1 MKEQEEVQVNIVAT
15 NTGSSTAEDV
25 VVELPIPQNA
35 SYVSHD
41 TENENAT
48 INFEENKV
56 KLTIPK
62 LEREEKVEF
71 TVTLKA
77 EKSED
82 SNSNI
87 EVVATVSAKDLDAVV
102 KSETKKIEVAQA
114 ELEITEQDR
123 AEIDD
128 EKLYTEG
135 TKLKLNITVK
145 NLTRDTLNNIIV
157 EKTMPEEFTFTKG
170 YVIGYEAD
178 GLTEKEEVQAEYDE
192 SSRTVT
198 LRTDSLDG
206 LGIKQIIIEGTAN
219 ALPEDTT
226 KRVVE
231 TTVSVRADGTDTYV
245 SNQLPLTLAKPVL
258 VLSQTTDRSDTYLKE
273 GDTITYTFTVRNEG
287 EATARSV
294 VLTDEIP
301 EGLTVQRIT
310 YVANG
315 IPVDRKISS
324 NENAVVRADI
334 EPNNELVV
342 NVKALASSLKGAE
355 EKTITNYAT
364 ISGETV
370 AVAQSNEITHII
382 EANQEYRNIS
392 VSDQEIPDVTVNQA
406 TQANIDKTYKIN
418 GTAWLDSNENGTRD
432 DGEEL
437 LSGIS
442 AKLVNSETG
451 IIQKSVTTDSAG
463 NYSFAGIS
471 NGSYLIIFDYDT
483 VKYTVTAYN
492 KDGVATNVNSDV
504 VTTKIDQD
512 GKSRNAAITDVIAIA
527 NGSVSNIDIGLVLAD
542 TFDLKLDK
550 TITKVSVQ
558 TSRGM
563 ETDEYEGSK
572 LAKTEIAAKYVSGS
586 TVFVEYTMIVSNVGD
601 VAGYAKKI
609 IDYIP
614 EGMSFNSSLRDN
626 QGWYTGTDGNLYYT
640 GLENT
645 ELKSNESKTIKLVL
659 TKQMTDENTGLVN
672 NIAEIYEDYNI
683 YGISDCNSTP
693 ANKAQGENDL
703 GFADISILIKTGET
717 FIYVSVIITTIL
729 LGSIVIFIAY
739 NKIVLVKRKGGV

>member
-1 MKEQEEVQVNIVAT
+1 
-15 NTGSSTAEDV
+15 
-25 VVELPIPQNA
+25 
-35 SYVSHD
+35 
-41 TENENAT
+41 
-48 INFEENKV
+48 
-56 KLTIPK
+56 
-62 LEREEKVEF
+62 
-71 TVTLKA
+71 
-77 EKSED
+77 
-82 SNSNI
+82 
-87 EVVATVSAKDLDAVV
+87 
-102 KSETKKIEVAQA
+102 
-114 ELEITEQDR
+114 
-123 AEIDD
+123 
-128 EKLYTEG
+128 
-135 TKLKLNITVK
+135 
-145 NLTRDTLNNIIV
+145 
-157 EKTMPEEFTFTKG
+157 MPEEFTFTKG